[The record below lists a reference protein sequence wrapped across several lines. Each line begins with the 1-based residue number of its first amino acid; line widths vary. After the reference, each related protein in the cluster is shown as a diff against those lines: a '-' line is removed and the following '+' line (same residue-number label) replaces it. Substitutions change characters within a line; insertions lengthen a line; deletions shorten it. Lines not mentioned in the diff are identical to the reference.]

1 MTLKRRLSIYISAAF
16 SILFGIGITVVYLS
30 FASFRKEEFSDRLEE
45 KALTTV
51 ELLLNVKEIDKQML
65 KVIDQNSINK
75 LYNEKTLVF
84 DENYQLIYS
93 SIDDAS
99 IRWNEQDLIDLKRTK
114 RTFKIEGDKELLSIF
129 YDFKAADYYVLIAA
143 EDRYGNSKLQYLFYS
158 LLVMFVVGTALVWI
172 SAYFIIRHL
181 TRPLDVFQKKIMDI
195 SANALNTQLPVN
207 PGRNDE
213 ITLLT
218 RTFNQ
223 MLARIEKS
231 FAAQREFT
239 ANASHELRTPISRIT
254 FQLDN
259 LLQSEDHSPAT
270 RQYLTR
276 ISDNVSQLSELIN
289 SLLLLAKNSDSDNKT
304 QFKTERVDEII
315 FSAYEQVRKNYPDFK
330 MNFEIVESGD
340 INNGLEIRAAK
351 PVLEIALA
359 NLLRNAYQY
368 SFDRTATVRLEQSL
382 PQVVTLTVSN
392 EGEPLT
398 ETEQRTLFQP
408 FARGANTHQIQG
420 SGLGLR
426 IVKRILDHHG
436 ASIRYVPTTGTS
448 HQFEIIFS
456 V

>member
-16 SILFGIGITVVYLS
+16 SILFGIGITIVYLS

-84 DENYQLIYS
+84 DENYKLIYS

-99 IRWNEQDLIDLKRTK
+99 IEWNQQELVNLKQTK
-114 RTFKIEGDKELLSIF
+114 REFKIAGDKELLSIF
-129 YDFKAADYYVLIAA
+129 YDFRDADYYVLIAA
-143 EDRYGNSKLQYLFYS
+143 EDLYGNSKLQYLFYS
-158 LLVMFVVGTALVWI
+158 LLVMFVVGTSLVWT
-172 SAYFIIRHL
+172 STYFIIRHL
-181 TRPLDVFQKKIMDI
+181 TRPLDVFQEKIMDI

-207 PGRNDE
+207 PNQNDE

-259 LLQSEDHSPAT
+259 LLQSPDHSPAT

-276 ISDNVSQLSELIN
+276 ISDNVSQLTELIN
-289 SLLLLAKNSDSDNKT
+289 SLLLLAKNSGSDT
-304 QFKTERVDEII
+304 EAQFKTERVDEIL
-315 FSAYEQVRKNYPDFK
+315 FLAYEQVRRTYPDFK
-330 MNFEIVESGD
+330 MNFEIVESED
-340 INNGLEIRAAK
+340 IANGLEIKAAK
-351 PVLEIALA
+351 SVLEIALA

-368 SFDRTATVRLEQSL
+368 SFDHTATVLLAQSNPDSL
-382 PQVVTLTVSN
+382 TLSISS
-392 EGEPLT
+392 EGTPLT
-398 ETEQRTLFQP
+398 ESEQNNLFQP
-408 FARGANTHQIQG
+408 FARGANARQTHG

-436 ASIRYVPTTGTS
+436 ASIRYFADSATT
-448 HQFEIIFS
+448 HRFELVFTI
-456 V
+456 

>member
-30 FASFRKEEFSDRLEE
+30 FAAFRKEEFSDRLEE

-84 DENYQLIYS
+84 DENYRLIYS

-99 IRWNEQDLIDLKRTK
+99 IRWNRQDLIRLKESK
-114 RTFKIEGDKELLSIF
+114 RFFKIEGDKELLGIF
-129 YDFKAADYYVLIAA
+129 YDFKEADYYVLIAA
-143 EDRYGNSKLQYLFYS
+143 EDLYGNSKLQYLFYS
-158 LLVMFVVGTALVWI
+158 LLVMFLVGTALVWT

-181 TRPLDVFQKKIMDI
+181 TRPLDVFQEKIMDI
-195 SANALNTQLPVN
+195 SANELNTQLPVN

-270 RQYLTR
+270 RQYLNR
-276 ISDNVSQLSELIN
+276 ISSNVSQLTELIN
-289 SLLLLAKNSDSDNKT
+289 SLLLLARNSDAENSA
-304 QFKTERVDEII
+304 QFKTERLDEIL
-315 FSAYEQVRKNYPDFK
+315 FSAYEQVRRSHPEFK
-330 MNFEIVESGD
+330 MNFEIVE
-340 INNGLEIRAAK
+340 NENVTNGLEVKASKA
-351 PVLEIALA
+351 VLEIALA

-368 SFDRTATVRLEQSL
+368 SLDQTATVLLEQRS
-382 PQVVTLTVSN
+382 PDTLALSISS
-392 EGEPLT
+392 EGIPLS
-398 ETEQRTLFQP
+398 ESEQAHLFQP
-408 FARGANTHQIQG
+408 FARGANARQTSG

-436 ASIRYVPTTGTS
+436 ASIRYLAEPATT
-448 HQFEIIFS
+448 HRFELVFTI
-456 V
+456 